1 MQTMIPNEHDHG
13 VVSQTGLLNGSH
25 HSAAH
30 PMIHQADG
38 GVVSSPQF
46 SLLDKQDQMWSI
58 EAIVK
63 SPLVKST

>member
-25 HSAAH
+25 HSAH
-30 PMIHQADG
+30 LMIHQADG